1 MYMFDALK
9 ASKFTTTPFL
19 NSWHLSL
26 SENLTFIY
34 VRSKKNFPIYRRL
47 SNPIAAATHDFG
59 LALLDEQ
66 QTTAQTHQHLFSE
79 KKQTHPLL

>member
-1 MYMFDALK
+1 MFDALK

-34 VRSKKNFPIYRRL
+34 VRSKQNFPIYRHL
-47 SNPIAAATHDFG
+47 LNPIAA
-59 LALLDEQ
+59 DEQ
-66 QTTAQTHQHLFSE
+66 FRNVLHHPAGCKGQSAE
-79 KKQTHPLL
+79 KKSRER